1 MELVIEGPLYCSVTQ
16 LGFPI
21 GQRPD
26 RELRNQEVQTFM
38 LPPRFAQ
45 VLLGSGFLTSHVVG
59 LRSVVELRSA
69 SRTLLQL
76 REGWRSI
83 TASVVADV
91 CFFGRGVNRVGRW
104 VSVLEGSDQ
113 GVPPQGGGGCWCLGA
128 GISTGN
134 NIVAP
139 VFPKGFAI
147 CQVLSHTSHHMIPS
161 PVLFALGSSPTCIL
175 DRNPLSSQLADH
187 PPGNSSHL

>member
-1 MELVIEGPLYCSVTQ
+1 MSRQGAE
-16 LGFPI
+16 
-21 GQRPD
+21 RP
-26 RELRNQEVQTFM
+26 RG
-38 LPPRFAQ
+38 A
-45 VLLGSGFLTSHVVG
+45 VLLGSGFLISHVVG

-76 REGWRSI
+76 RERWRSL

-104 VSVLEGSDQ
+104 VSVLGGSDQ
-113 GVPPQGGGGCWCLGA
+113 GVPPQGGGRLSCWCLGA

-134 NIVAP
+134 NIAAP

-161 PVLFALGSSPTCIL
+161 PVFFALGSSPTCIL
-175 DRNPLSSQLADH
+175 GGNPLNSQLADH
-187 PPGNSSHL
+187 PPGNPSHL